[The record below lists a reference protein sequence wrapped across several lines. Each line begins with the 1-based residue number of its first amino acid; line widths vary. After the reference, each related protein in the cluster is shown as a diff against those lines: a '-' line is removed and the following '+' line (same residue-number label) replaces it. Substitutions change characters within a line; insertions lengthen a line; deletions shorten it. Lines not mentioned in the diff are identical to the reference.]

1 MSLEKN
7 TSLANMLANLQIN
20 DDVHENNDTNPEAE
34 HPPCKLPQMLE
45 ACNSDD
51 ENTLNIADS
60 SSVVFVDSF
69 ILGSSSSSLS
79 SSPQA
84 SCIDSSKLKDSFD
97 SNSPVGSFIDETEPE
112 EDNANSSESSQDEMD
127 LKSPRKRK
135 SPVKTPSKN
144 SKSDQSEHR
153 ASTPTSPKATTV
165 TRSGR
170 AVRALL
176 DTTFDY
182 SSSQPEG
189 EEDES
194 YSLSNDT
201 DDEDYSLDV
210 SSAEPKWSSRK
221 PRRVSYQHSQSSSS
235 ESSSPASPKRDQRLI
250 YIDLSQPVAIVGDAP
265 LPELSVDD
273 DADLKTRLHKFLGLM
288 APRRRLYNPMDNYE
302 DGPNCSPPKKS
313 QQDSER
319 SPPRETITQV
329 ALATPKRLYPPT
341 TPMRKLNISHVN
353 APNSTIEER
362 QAKFYDDLV
371 FQANATYIENQ
382 TPAFLKEP
390 IDLSCLPSEKQRESI
405 CRRHNG
411 SIACLEE
418 HPHFYGFIESL
429 NPQTS
434 INLCHP
440 RALIYRQS
448 DFEKCKVALA
458 KVLFSVFNHAIF
470 HCGLQAKIVWKSNM
484 RTPCSSELGFN
495 TNGKR
500 MARIL
505 LWEQINQTGMLI
517 KPLLH
522 EMCHVAAFVFNCETG
537 HGDNCRK
544 WAYQAKSLIP
554 ELALISDCDASHKY
568 TCTLCAR
575 CSYGR
580 LAFEHEVELLRCHYC
595 QFEVHVERWKA
606 TDMHIMTRSNQL
618 STPFKAYVR
627 EHYLEIKQVEAH
639 SAKMQELNR
648 QFMEKETA

>member
-1 MSLEKN
+1 MSFGNNISLE
-7 TSLANMLANLQIN
+7 NMLENLEIN
-20 DDVHENNDTNPEAE
+20 DDDHEDNETSPEAE
-34 HPPCKLPQMLE
+34 YSPCKLPQMLE
-45 ACNSDD
+45 ACISDD
-51 ENTLNIADS
+51 ENTLDIGDS

-69 ILGSSSSSLS
+69 ILESSSSLS

-84 SCIDSSKLKDSFD
+84 SCIDSSEVVDSFD
-97 SNSPVGSFIDETEPE
+97 NNSPVGSFIDETEPE
-112 EDNANSSESSQDEMD
+112 EDNDNSSDSSLDEMN
-127 LKSPRKRK
+127 LTPPRKRK
-135 SPVKTPSKN
+135 SPVKTPSIN
-144 SKSDQSEHR
+144 CKSDQSDNR

-170 AVRALL
+170 AVRAVL

-194 YSLSNDT
+194 YSLWDNT

-210 SSAEPKWSSRK
+210 GSPEPKWSSRK
-221 PRRVSYQHSQSSSS
+221 PRRVSYQHSHSSSS

-273 DADLKTRLHKFLGLM
+273 DADLKTRLLKFLGLM

-302 DGPNCSPPKKS
+302 DNPNCSPSKKS
-313 QQDSER
+313 LQDSER
-319 SPPRETITQV
+319 SPPTKTIIQV
-329 ALATPKRLYPPT
+329 ALETPNRLFPPT
-341 TPMRKLNISHVN
+341 TPMRKLNISLVN

-362 QAKFYDDLV
+362 QAKFCDDLV
-371 FQANATYIENQ
+371 FQANATYIEHQ
-382 TPAFLKEP
+382 APAFLKEP

-418 HPHFYGFIESL
+418 QPHFYGFIESL
-429 NPQTS
+429 NPRTS

-440 RALIYRQS
+440 QALIYRQS

-458 KVLFSVFNHAIF
+458 KVLFGVFNHAIF
-470 HCGLQAKIVWKSNM
+470 HCGLQEKIEWKSNM
-484 RTPCSSELGFN
+484 NTPCSSELGFS

-500 MARIL
+500 IARIL

-544 WAYQAKSLIP
+544 WTYQAKSLIP
-554 ELALISDCDASHKY
+554 ELALISDCEASHKY

-580 LAFEHEVELLRCHYC
+580 LAFVHEVELLRCHYC
-595 QFEVHVERWKA
+595 QFEVHVERWSA
-606 TDMHIMTRSNQL
+606 TDTQKMTRINQL
-618 STPFKAYVR
+618 STPFKTYVR

-639 SAKMQELNR
+639 SAKMQELNQ
-648 QFMEKETA
+648 QFMDKETS